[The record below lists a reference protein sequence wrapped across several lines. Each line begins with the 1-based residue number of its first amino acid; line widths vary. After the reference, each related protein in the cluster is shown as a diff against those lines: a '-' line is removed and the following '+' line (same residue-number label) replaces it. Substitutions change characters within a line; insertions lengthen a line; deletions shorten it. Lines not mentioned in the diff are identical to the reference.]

1 MERICAHCGLEM
13 TTKMMQAA
21 NEWVKSDRQEK
32 WRRFDPRDLARILPE
47 LEDEMQRHGYEIP
60 PEIAQVAGLMH
71 QRERV

>member
-1 MERICAHCGLEM
+1 
-13 TTKMMQAA
+13 MMQAA